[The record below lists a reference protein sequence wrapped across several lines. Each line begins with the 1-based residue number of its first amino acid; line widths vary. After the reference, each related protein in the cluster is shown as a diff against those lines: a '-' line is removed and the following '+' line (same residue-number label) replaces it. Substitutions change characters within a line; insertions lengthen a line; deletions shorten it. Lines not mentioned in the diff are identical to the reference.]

1 MLTTIMQL
9 IDLLL
14 SPLNTD
20 CLDPEVKPT
29 ASSISMDPLD
39 LRRAFGRFGTGVT
52 VITTRAPDGR
62 RAGVTAN
69 SFNTVSLEPP
79 IVLWSLSA
87 QSPSLASFQAA
98 GRFVVNV
105 LALDQIE
112 LSLRFSRPAAD
123 KFAGVAFSESPGG
136 MPVLDGCAAT
146 LECAIVNIHAVG
158 DHVLFLGQVER
169 YAHEQA
175 APLLFCNGQYL
186 QGVGLSAP
194 TSMPQPCA
202 G

>member
-1 MLTTIMQL
+1 
-9 IDLLL
+9 
-14 SPLNTD
+14 
-20 CLDPEVKPT
+20 
-29 ASSISMDPLD
+29 MDPHD

-52 VITTRAPDGR
+52 VITTCAPDGSR
-62 RAGVTAN
+62 LGVTAN

-79 IVLWSLSA
+79 IVLWSLSDK
-87 QSPSLASFQAA
+87 SPSLSSFLAA

-105 LALDQIE
+105 LSLDQLE
-112 LSLRFSRPAAD
+112 LSRRFSRPAAD
-123 KFAGVAFSESPGG
+123 KFAGIDCSEGLAG
-136 MPVLDGCAAT
+136 MPVLKGCAAT
-146 LECAIVNIHAVG
+146 IECSILNHHVVG

-175 APLLFCNGQYL
+175 APLLFCNGQYI

-194 TSMPQPCA
+194 ASMPASCA

>member
-1 MLTTIMQL
+1 MRLL
-9 IDLLL
+9 NID
-14 SPLNTD
+14 
-20 CLDPEVKPT
+20 CRDPGVKPSASKT
-29 ASSISMDPLD
+29 AIDPLD

-52 VITTRAPDGR
+52 VITTRAPDGTR
-62 RAGVTAN
+62 LGVTAN

-79 IVLWSLSA
+79 IVLWSLSDR
-87 QSPSLASFQAA
+87 SPSLASFRAA

-112 LSLRFSRPAAD
+112 LSKRFSRPAAD
-123 KFAGVAFSESPGG
+123 KFSGVAFSDSLAG

-146 LECAIVNIHAVG
+146 IECTIVNHQVVG

-169 YAHEQA
+169 YAYEQA
-175 APLLFCNGQYL
+175 SPLLFCNGQYIR
-186 QGVGLSAP
+186 GIGLSAAP
-194 TSMPQPCA
+194 SMPASCA